1 MQSTS
6 RVFWRFLLVMLLWT
20 NDLKSVISC
29 RWVNQQEAKCRDAK
43 KQAYSCLPGQVIW
56 DMNYSL
62 WRCVWWGVF
71 SGYFVLCSR
80 FSVIGL
86 RLASFP
92 LAWIAFSH
100 LHFHPSSGHT
110 LTFNPS
116 LQCVCVCVCCVCVC
130 VCLLVFVV
138 LLFCLSVCFCVF
150 VYVSHCVCESAS
162 EC

>member
-1 MQSTS
+1 M
-6 RVFWRFLLVMLLWT
+6 VLWHVLLVMVLLT

-29 RWVNQQEAKCRDAK
+29 CWVNQQEAKCRDAK
-43 KQAYSCLPGQVIW
+43 KQAYCCLPGQVIW

-71 SGYFVLCSR
+71 SGYFVLCRR

-86 RLASFP
+86 RLASFL

-116 LQCVCVCVCCVCVC
+116 LQCVCVCVCVYW
-130 VCLLVFVV
+130 
-138 LLFCLSVCFCVF
+138 CLSFCYFACPCLFCVF